1 MNLLSLPTELLL
13 EIAKHLE
20 SQAWLNAFARTNRHT
35 FSIINSYLHR
45 YNADYQQH
53 TALAFGACRGLENV
67 IRRSLAAKPGDIN
80 AKIGSIIPTSGE
92 AFHTPVCYALQHGQ
106 TRVLELL
113 LDEYGADI
121 EQHCCKSITPLN
133 CAVGLGKLDLIKV
146 LIDRGA
152 NIHAGEGG
160 GPRPLLQSALS
171 GDLGCMQFLIEKGAD
186 VHQTAPAGGPGEAW
200 SCLHFMVIRRN
211 MEGVKFLVEL
221 GVDLDAVTV
230 RGMTPVKLAVEWEG
244 ALAIAS
250 YLLECGASVPEDQDF
265 FVSCAN
271 KGYLEGLKLALDK
284 VVAIDNEDSNGYTAL
299 SEATAN
305 GHVEAV
311 RLLLDRGAGATV
323 DTMGSAI
330 TIAAGHDLRG
340 VLEVLLDHV
349 DQSGRD
355 RTMCHGDALQV
366 AMRNEHWDCAKELLN
381 KGAKTN
387 FNVDDELPLSYAAR
401 LGQEEIARLLLEKE
415 AEADDDPTLLFWV
428 VRNLTIE
435 VLKQLLERGL
445 DPNAYSEALQ
455 KGHQAIRKRS
465 RKGWLLPPLACAM
478 SQRFYDKA
486 ELLLDHGADLRPIHR
501 GKQHITLVNAT
512 RSMKRTFI
520 AKFLDR
526 GFDVNEKSDTGETP
540 LSVAVRADNV
550 EVVELLLR
558 RGAEPNIRIGPSP
571 SVLSLAMRKGH
582 SEVADVLRKH
592 GAKEMCEEMDVDA
605 EHDSLAGVA
614 ELLSSE

>member
-20 SQAWLNAFARTNRHT
+20 NQAWLNAFARTNR
-35 FSIINSYLHR
+35 FIFNVINPYLHR
-45 YNADYQQH
+45 YNADYQKH
-53 TALAFGACRGLENV
+53 TALAFGACRGLETV
-67 IRRSLAAKPGDIN
+67 VRRSLAAKPGDIN

-121 EQHCCKSITPLN
+121 EQPCCKSITPLN

-146 LIDRGA
+146 LIDRGV

-171 GDLGCMQFLIEKGAD
+171 GDLGCMQFLIQKGAD
-186 VHQTAPAGGPGEAW
+186 VHQTTPAGGPGEAW
-200 SCLHFMVIRRN
+200 SCLHFMVMRGN
-211 MEGVKFLVEL
+211 MDGVKRLVEL
-221 GVDLDAVTV
+221 GVDLDTVSV
-230 RGMTPVKLAVEWEG
+230 RGTTPVKIAVEWG
-244 ALAIAS
+244 HLAIAS
-250 YLLECGASVPEDQDF
+250 YLLECGARVPEDQDF
-265 FVSCAN
+265 FVSCAMR
-271 KGYLEGLKLALDK
+271 GYLKGLKLALDK
-284 VVAIDNEDSNGYTAL
+284 VVSIDNEDSNGYTAL

-311 RLLLDRGAGATV
+311 RLLLDRGAGATI
-323 DTMGSAI
+323 DTMSSAI
-330 TIAAGHDLRG
+330 TIAAGHDLCR

-349 DQSGRD
+349 DESGYNRK
-355 RTMCHGDALQV
+355 MCHADALQV

-381 KGAKTN
+381 KGAETN

-401 LGQEEIARLLLEKE
+401 LGEEEVARLLLEKG
-415 AEADDDPTLLFWV
+415 AGADDDPTLLFWV
-428 VRNLTIE
+428 VKNLSIE
-435 VLKQLLERGL
+435 VLRQLLERGL
-445 DPNAYSEALQ
+445 DPNEYSEALQ
-455 KGHQAIRKRS
+455 QGSPSILKHS
-465 RKGWLLPPLACAM
+465 HKGWLLPPLACAM
-478 SQRFYDKA
+478 RGLFYDKA
-486 ELLLDHGADLRPIHR
+486 ELLIDYGADPRPVQR
-501 GKQHITLVNAT
+501 GKQRITLVNVT
-512 RSMKRTFI
+512 QSMRCTLI
-520 AKFLDR
+520 AKFVNR
-526 GFDVNEKSDTGETP
+526 GFDVNEKSHTGETP
-540 LSVAVRADNV
+540 ISLRPAGAGKV
-550 EVVELLLR
+550 EVVEFLLR
-558 RGAEPNIRIGPSP
+558 RGADPNIRIGPSP

-605 EHDSLAGVA
+605 EDDSLAGVA